1 MVLVICEKVEFLNPI
16 IDKFNLKKINE
27 YRNSKFY
34 AGYMYDVK
42 CVGLVCGLGMLNTA
56 VAMCDILKSCVD
68 DDISLV
74 IDIGVCRGFS
84 GGEPVGSVVV
94 PDMHLCE
101 PSVGCDF
108 NPCGLELTGGNIMSS
123 SSELKD
129 GEDLG
134 CYIDRNSYIIKVFCK
149 YFRKHFV
156 SVKTVID
163 KSEEINVDKTFDILE
178 RLFSKET

>member
-1 MVLVICEKVEFLNPI
+1 MVLVICEREEYLNPI
-16 IDKFNLKKINE
+16 VEKFSLKRINN
-27 YRNSKFY
+27 YKNNIFY

-74 IDIGVCRGFS
+74 IDIGVCKGFS

-94 PDMHLCE
+94 PEMYLCE

-108 NPCGLELTGGNIMSS
+108 NPCGLELTGGNIISS
-123 SSELKD
+123 SSELRD

-134 CYIDRNSYIIKVFCK
+134 CYIDRNSYIIKVFCNYFKK
-149 YFRKHFV
+149 YMV
-156 SVKTVID
+156 SIKTVVD
-163 KSEEINVDKTFDILE
+163 TEDAINVDMTLNILE
-178 RLFSKET
+178 KLFSKET